1 MFNAVTVPR
10 NPLLVW
16 VPSEAIYVEVKG
28 TEAKRLVRQEG
39 EELAQGSVHP
49 ATCVGDW
56 GLSPCSC
63 APQLSSLKGQWAWY
77 IHQVP
82 SVISW
87 GLLVRATASG
97 RKCLR
102 QTCRC
107 WKWGQCALKWSGQG
121 ALNVVRTF
129 PTLSVL
135 PPLSLIDN
143 CIFSILHKVFERLEN
158 NFRTSPLLSFQP
170 YCLTCAFLCA
180 NSGAVA
186 DLSGAFKHVVRYGCQ
201 DAKLNC
207 RMESAEKWSWLQKPL
222 GPKMP
227 LHLNACRKTWIN
239 SKDNNLWDLKT
250 SHSLP

>member
-28 TEAKRLVRQEG
+28 TPGGGKVG
-39 EELAQGSVHP
+39 ETRRRRAS
-49 ATCVGDW
+49 T
-56 GLSPCSC
+56 GLCPSSYLCGWLGLKHAGTTPGARAAC
-63 APQLSSLKGQWAWY
+63 APQLFSRRGQWARC

-107 WKWGQCALKWSGQG
+107 WKWGQCALKWKAGRVG
-121 ALNVVRTF
+121 ALSVVCTL
-129 PTLSVL
+129 PTSSVL

-143 CIFSILHKVFERLEN
+143 DIFSILREVLKGWKIT
-158 NFRTSPLLSFQP
+158 FRTSPLLSFQP
-170 YCLTCAFLCA
+170 YCLSLCLPMCKFC
-180 NSGAVA
+180 SIG
-186 DLSGAFKHVVRYGCQ
+186 
-201 DAKLNC
+201 
-207 RMESAEKWSWLQKPL
+207 WSL
-222 GPKMP
+222 
-227 LHLNACRKTWIN
+227 R
-239 SKDNNLWDLKT
+239 
-250 SHSLP
+250 SL